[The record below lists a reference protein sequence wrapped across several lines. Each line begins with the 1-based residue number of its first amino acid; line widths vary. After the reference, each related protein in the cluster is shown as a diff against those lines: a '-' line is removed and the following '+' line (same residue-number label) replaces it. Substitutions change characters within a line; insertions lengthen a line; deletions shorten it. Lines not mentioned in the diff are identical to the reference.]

1 MQLNT
6 RPTQVPACSH
16 GPFRRL
22 WKAADAACGS
32 GDLIISLI
40 QFDLLLES
48 RDSEEGMGWGRL
60 VPRRGGGGPYVPLRV
75 ASMAV
80 LDRMRGRCG
89 FVRFVL
95 LDVWERVWMVV
106 LI

>member
-1 MQLNT
+1 
-6 RPTQVPACSH
+6 V
-16 GPFRRL
+16 
-22 WKAADAACGS
+22 GS
-32 GDLIISLI
+32 AS
-40 QFDLLLES
+40 
-48 RDSEEGMGWGRL
+48 SET
-60 VPRRGGGGPYVPLRV
+60 GGAYVPLRV

-95 LDVWERVWMVV
+95 LDVWERVWMVG